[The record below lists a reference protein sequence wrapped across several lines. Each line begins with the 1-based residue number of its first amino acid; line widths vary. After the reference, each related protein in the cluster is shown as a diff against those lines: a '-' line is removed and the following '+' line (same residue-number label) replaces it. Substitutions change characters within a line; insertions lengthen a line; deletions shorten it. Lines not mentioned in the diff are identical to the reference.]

1 MESLNA
7 SYHRFW
13 GVWALLAFG
22 APQFDRAGRIQ
33 QMNSI
38 HLLYPAG
45 SDWNFML
52 YLPVTGTPVT
62 VSEFCSERS
71 RSCALP
77 RGI

>member
-22 APQFDRAGRIQ
+22 EMHHAPQFNHGIR
-33 QMNSI
+33 
-38 HLLYPAG
+38 LLYPAG
-45 SDWNFML
+45 SDSNFTL
-52 YLPVTGTPVT
+52 HLPVTGTPVT
-62 VSEFCSERS
+62 VGEFRSERS
-71 RSCALP
+71 QSCALP